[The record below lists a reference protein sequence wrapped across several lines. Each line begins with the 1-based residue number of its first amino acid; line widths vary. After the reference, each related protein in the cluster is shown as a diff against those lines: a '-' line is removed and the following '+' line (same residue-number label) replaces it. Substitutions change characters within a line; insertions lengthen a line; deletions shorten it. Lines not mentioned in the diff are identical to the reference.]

1 MHDSFQGRRYLQ
13 DKVLNALLQYR
24 NTPNRRDGLS
34 PAQKL
39 YGHPIQDVLPAHR
52 KSFDPKHQKAFKDAE
67 EKARITDEKQAEYYN
82 KTAHEL
88 SELKIGQHVAVY
100 NEKTKQWDIYARVVE
115 RMRTRRYKVKTVYGT
130 ILSRNRKHLRP
141 RTAYSIPVSGRG
153 EDTRGATEQDN
164 SEPLTNKPEA
174 RAPQS
179 QTQDTRRS
187 SRARKKPTRLIEDHS
202 WH

>member
-1 MHDSFQGRRYLQ
+1 MAGRPVTRDAGRGLGRPVTRPVSENL
-13 DKVLNALLQYR
+13 DPFGAL
-24 NTPNRRDGLS
+24 
-34 PAQKL
+34 
-39 YGHPIQDVLPAHR
+39 
-52 KSFDPKHQKAFKDAE
+52 
-67 EKARITDEKQAEYYN
+67 
-82 KTAHEL
+82 
-88 SELKIGQHVAVY
+88 VAVY

-174 RAPQS
+174 RAPQN
-179 QTQDTRRS
+179 QMQDTRRS